1 MEKKRFYLALF
12 VVLLLA
18 SGLSFFMGFSNLGI
32 TGLVSHV
39 GQPGLSPPVT
49 SAYTDLTNTL
59 SGSTGTTTS
68 SVELTNLQRDVEDN
82 KNAIARLNANVQ
94 GLASQVEQ
102 LNSRMD
108 SQLGTINTGLAGLQQ
123 NIDSTQTDI
132 ENIQKASQKGRL
144 VKWLALIFL
153 VLAIIAGVYY
163 YKTNEDKFKPEIIN
177 YITNHIK
184 QGRKYHHIKDDLL
197 KAGWQETDIEQAYRS
212 TVKHNYSQYK
222 KEKKKS
228 FGIDSKKVMI
238 ISGAG
243 IVLIL
248 AIIFIL
254 RGASTGQ
261 AYQFYG
267 GVADYE
273 KGTGLNRNLSNRLC
287 FPPRVMINGQCCDD
301 RNGNRIC
308 DNTEGYVERD
318 TSTLTGAITIGPA
331 PIGRTP
337 QAHSVVIDNNG
348 FTPSQ
353 LNIIQGDTVIWS
365 NTRTERA
372 RPIGRQGCEIINNLD
387 NPLMPTGQ
395 TFRWLANTSGACNTV
410 VGIGNNNEVC
420 YDDNQCSGSRTCING
435 QCKFV
440 ADLYTTT
447 GCSEMC
453 TILRVKLSTSHPL
466 YTRGPV
472 VQNYTLR
479 MGLGSYTGGGALHWT
494 ILPMPDFCKP
504 ANAARISQQSNTWR
518 ATIPVPFAIREISNR
533 QILRNSVTTI
543 SPAQSRA
550 IPHETLNLYG
560 FTIGVNDIHM
570 TCGQSVF
577 S

>member
-18 SGLSFFMGFSNLGI
+18 SGLSFFMGFSGLGI
-32 TGLVSHV
+32 TGLVSHDI
-39 GQPGLSPPVT
+39 QPPELPPPPQ
-49 SAYTDLTNTL
+49 AAGTDLTDTL
-59 SGSTGTTTS
+59 SEPAGTTTG
-68 SVELTNLQRDVEDN
+68 SVELANLQRDAEDN

-94 GLASQVEQ
+94 GLASQVAQ

-108 SQLGTINTGLAGLQQ
+108 SQLGSINTGLAGLQQ
-123 NIDSTQTDI
+123 NVDSTKADLQ
-132 ENIQKASQKGRL
+132 NLQKASQKGGL
-144 VKWLALIFL
+144 VKWLAVVFLI
-153 VLAIIAGVYY
+153 LAIAAGAYY
-163 YKTNEDKFKPEIIN
+163 YKTNWDKFKPEITN
-177 YITNHIK
+177 YITHHIK
-184 QGRKYHHIKDDLL
+184 QGRKYHQIKDDLL

-212 TVKHNYSQYK
+212 TVKHNYNQYK
-222 KEKKKS
+222 GKKKS

-273 KGTGLNRNLSNRLC
+273 EGTGLNRSLNNRLC

-301 RNGNRIC
+301 RNDNSIC
-308 DNTEGYVERD
+308 DNTEGYVESD
-318 TSTLTGAITIGPA
+318 TSTLTGTITIGAA
-331 PIGRTP
+331 PIGHAP

-353 LNIIQGDTVIWS
+353 LNVIQGDTVIWS

-372 RPIGRQGCEIINNLD
+372 RPIGGQGCEIINNLD

-395 TFRWLANTSGACNTV
+395 TFRWQANTSAACSTV
-410 VGIGNNNEVC
+410 VGIGNNNEAC

-440 ADLYTTT
+440 ADLYTTM

-466 YTRGPV
+466 YSGGPV

-479 MGLGSYTGGGALHWT
+479 MGLGSYTGGGALDWT

-543 SPAQSRA
+543 SPGQSRA
-550 IPHETLNLYG
+550 IPHETLDLYG